1 MRAAIHYLGAI
12 IIMSVYGGQV
22 CPFLDS
28 LTVFQLV
35 GSIVLAVAVQYGL
48 RQWLRAEYVEKAP
61 YEKQT
66 GRALGLEFGLFF
78 ATGAALMIYNFMV
91 YDFPF
96 GSGLKLVLG
105 FSSLGFFAAID
116 LALERQRF
124 VVGEIIR
131 TGRHLKVDENYFPL
145 SGKLGVFAAA
155 SVFFIL
161 GVVFLVINKDMD
173 WLAGVGTTVSIEQA
187 QLSILGE
194 LAFVVGII
202 LAHTINIIGSYTGN
216 LRGFFALE
224 NGILDRASR
233 GHLEGF
239 VPVGSNDEFGSMAVY
254 TNDMIKGL
262 RETTEEVRRT
272 RDVSILTLASL
283 AETRDNETGAHI
295 LRTQRYVKALALHL
309 KDHSRFAAVLAPD
322 NNIELLYK
330 SAPLHDIGK
339 VGIPDAILLKPGKL
353 TVEEMTVMKSHAALG
368 AQSLALAERELG
380 SNSFLYF
387 AKEIALTHH
396 EKWDGS
402 GYPEGLAGDA
412 IPVSGRLMALADVYD
427 ALISR
432 RVYKEAFSHEMAR
445 SIIVGG
451 KGTHFDPDIID
462 AFLAIEVEF
471 IKIAANFSDEVY
483 ASISSKVVTDNPE
496 SALGAGE

>member
-1 MRAAIHYLGAI
+1 MRAPVHYLSTI
-12 IIMSVYGGQV
+12 IIMSIYGGQV

-28 LTVFQLV
+28 LTALQLIS
-35 GSIVLAVAVQYGL
+35 SIVVAVALQYGL
-48 RQWLRAEYVEKAP
+48 RSRLRAAYIDKAP
-61 YEKQT
+61 YEKQA
-66 GRALGLEFGLFF
+66 GRVLGLEFALFF
-78 ATGAALMIYNFMV
+78 ATGTGLMIYNLIA
-91 YDFPF
+91 YDFPL

-124 VVGEIIR
+124 LVDEITR
-131 TGRHLKVDENYFPL
+131 TGRHLRVDANYFPL
-145 SGKLGVFAAA
+145 SGKLGVFAVACI
-155 SVFFIL
+155 FFIL
-161 GVVFLVINKDMD
+161 GVVFLVINKDLD
-173 WLAGVGTTVSIEQA
+173 WLVSVGTTVSIEQA

-194 LAFVVGII
+194 LVFVVATI
-202 LAHTINIIGSYTGN
+202 LVHTINIIRSYTRN
-216 LRGFFALE
+216 LHGFFALE
-224 NGILDRASR
+224 NGVLDRASR

-239 VPVGSNDEFGSMAVY
+239 VPVGSNDEFGSMALY

-295 LRTQRYVKALALHL
+295 LRTQRYVRVLAEHL
-309 KDHSRFAAVLAPD
+309 KSHPEFVAVLGPE

-353 TVEEMTVMKSHAALG
+353 TPEEMDVMKSHAALG
-368 AQSLALAERELG
+368 AQSLKVAEKELG
-380 SNSFLYF
+380 SNSFLHF
-387 AKEIALTHH
+387 AKEIAQTHH

-402 GYPEGLAGDA
+402 GYPKGLAGAA

-427 ALISR
+427 ALISK

-451 KGTHFDPDIID
+451 RGTHFDPDVVD
-462 AFLAIEVEF
+462 AFLAQEVEF
-471 IKIAANFSDEVY
+471 IKIAANFSDHAY
-483 ASISSKVVTDNPE
+483 ATNDTVRGGDGP
-496 SALGAGE
+496 LQGLLAGE